1 MTCRFARFWF
11 SQGTLLNLLGAKETS
26 SNVSSFSRDLT
37 RIWFTC
43 SFAPDRIG
51 NGSSLDL
58 PRSLKCFFQ
67 VARMV
72 SGPDVVCWSTL
83 SMFPW
88 QHVLDVLKQFRVFY
102 LNLQSKSCMDLFIG
116 STVLDFGVPEGVQ
129 RPLRQREEGHG
140 MYSSHQS
147 MGCFERTPCR
157 LGMSCPLTPPSGPK
171 DW

>member
-51 NGSSLDL
+51 NCSSLDL

-88 QHVLDVLKQFRVFY
+88 QHVLDVLKQFGGFY
-102 LNLQSKSCMDLFIG
+102 LNLQSKSWTSSLAAQFWTSEFQKVYRGPSDREKRDTACIAHISQWAALRG
-116 STVLDFGVPEGVQ
+116 LPAGWGCLVL
-129 RPLRQREEGHG
+129 
-140 MYSSHQS
+140 
-147 MGCFERTPCR
+147 
-157 LGMSCPLTPPSGPK
+157 
-171 DW
+171 

>member
-1 MTCRFARFWF
+1 M
-11 SQGTLLNLLGAKETS
+11 LLCIRQDWKLLFFGPTK
-26 SNVSSFSRDLT
+26 
-37 RIWFTC
+37 
-43 SFAPDRIG
+43 
-51 NGSSLDL
+51 
-58 PRSLKCFFQ
+58 SLKCFFQ

-72 SGPDVVCWSTL
+72 SGSDVVCWSTL

-88 QHVLDVLKQFRVFY
+88 QHVSLAACLGCLKAVWGFLLEPSVKE
-102 LNLQSKSCMDLFIG
+102 LDLFIG

-157 LGMSCPLTPPSGPK
+157 LGMSCPLTPPSGPRTGEH
-171 DW
+171 